1 MPTHKYSSLQI
12 YRPSATPEYIV
23 CFQIRYFFSFQTN
36 TQTVKRGQTQS
47 FNVFVVQ
54 DVSRWIVIWVMTDR
68 FCLKIIFLSIRPKSL
83 ILLLS
88 FHLETVRQKDN
99 TYNGNHK
106 MNQKDMKLTF
116 KLKIVFLSYSRIHTQ
131 GRRKVWKSVGGRDS
145 NSILK

>member
-1 MPTHKYSSLQI
+1 MGSPKVSLLTLMTLVFMCG
-12 YRPSATPEYIV
+12 YNPMAVFIV
-23 CFQIRYFFSFQTN
+23 CFKVRYFFSFQTN

-68 FCLKIIFLSIRPKSL
+68 FCLKIMFLSIRPKSL

-99 TYNGNHK
+99 TMATTKWIKKNR
-106 MNQKDMKLTF
+106 KDMKLTF
-116 KLKIVFLSYSRIHTQ
+116 KLKIVFLFYSRIHTQ
-131 GRRKVWKSVGGRDS
+131 DCRKVW
-145 NSILK
+145 